1 MPDFPFSL
9 RRVAVFA
16 GVIILVLIMVELN
29 SRLEELNRLND
40 QLDQVR
46 IAATHSVET
55 QVALQTQLAYASST
69 QAVEEW
75 ARTEGHY
82 MKEGDQPVVPIGQ
95 PGSDPIVIA
104 TPTPMPT
111 PMQNWQVWW
120 GLFFSK

>member
-1 MPDFPFSL
+1 MPEFPFSM
-9 RRVAVFA
+9 RRVTVFA
-16 GVIILVLIMVELN
+16 GVIILIMIMVELN

-46 IAATHSVET
+46 IAATYSIQT
-55 QVALQTQLAYASST
+55 QAALQTQLAYAGST

-95 PGSDPIVIA
+95 PGSDPIVIT
-104 TPTPMPT
+104 TPIPMPT

-120 GLFFSK
+120 GLFFDK

>member
-1 MPDFPFSL
+1 MPELPFNM

-16 GVIILVLIMVELN
+16 GIIILILIMVELN

-46 IAATHSVET
+46 VAATQSVQT
-55 QVALQTQLAYASST
+55 QVALQTQLAYAGSN

-82 MKEGDQPVVPIGQ
+82 MQEGDQPVVPVGQ
-95 PGSDPIVIA
+95 PGSDPIVIT
-104 TPTPMPT
+104 TPTPIPT

>member
-1 MPDFPFSL
+1 MPELPFNM

-16 GVIILVLIMVELN
+16 GIIILILIMVELN

-46 IAATHSVET
+46 VAATQSVQT
-55 QVALQTQLAYASST
+55 QVALQTQLAYAGSS

-82 MKEGDQPVVPIGQ
+82 MQEGDQPVVPVGQ
-95 PGSDPIVIA
+95 PGSDPIVIT
-104 TPTPMPT
+104 TPTPIPT